1 MMEMGKDV
9 LGLKILLQICFI
21 FGLFWISQVIEA
33 VLPVAFP
40 ASVIGLLLLLLLLAL
55 RIVKSEQIKEVGGFL
70 SGNMGFLLVPICVS
84 IMNYMDLIMEH
95 AVAFFAICVIST
107 VLTFAATALVVQA
120 ACRRMEQRKGEQE

>member
-21 FGLFWISQVIEA
+21 FGLFWISQLIEA
-33 VLPVAFP
+33 ALPVAFP

-120 ACRRMEQRKGEQE
+120 ACSRMEQRKGEQE

>member
-33 VLPVAFP
+33 ALPVAFP

-120 ACRRMEQRKGEQE
+120 ACSRMEQRKGEQE